1 MAHFEGNLDVRLIDD
16 GAAQGRGIWE
26 LLAPLIFISDLA
38 STTFTVPIGFRTDF
52 ESVPRI
58 PGVFDL
64 LGDRAS
70 RASALHDA
78 LYSGL
83 FPAIPRE
90 IADGILKEAM
100 LVTQVPLADAE
111 LIYEGVRQFGESH
124 WYANKPT
131 PSSTSINSN

>member
-26 LLAPLIFISDLA
+26 LLSPLIFTSDVA
-38 STTFTVPIGFRTDF
+38 STTFIVPVGFQTDF

-58 PGVFDL
+58 PVVFDL

-78 LYSGL
+78 LYSGM
-83 FPAIPRE
+83 FPSISRE
-90 IADGILKEAM
+90 TADKVLKEAM
-100 LVTQVPLADAE
+100 LVTQVSIADAE

-124 WYANKPT
+124 WYANKSTPT
-131 PSSTSINSN
+131 SN

>member
-26 LLAPLIFISDLA
+26 LLSPLIFVSDVA
-38 STTFTVPIGFRTDF
+38 STTFTVPVGFQTDF

-58 PGVFDL
+58 PIVFDL

-78 LYSGL
+78 LYSGM
-83 FPAIPRE
+83 FPSISRE
-90 IADGILKEAM
+90 TADKILKEAM
-100 LVTQVPLADAE
+100 LITQVSTADAE

-131 PSSTSINSN
+131 PTSN

>member
-26 LLAPLIFISDLA
+26 LLAPLIFISDVA
-38 STTFTVPIGFRTDF
+38 STTFTVTVGFRTDF

-58 PGVFDL
+58 PVVFDL

-78 LYSGL
+78 LYSGM
-83 FPAIPRE
+83 FPDIPRE
-90 IADGILKEAM
+90 IADQVLYEAM
-100 LVTQVPLADAE
+100 LVTQVPESDAK

-124 WYANKPT
+124 WYANISPS
-131 PSSTSINSN
+131 SSTS